1 MSRQGTENVI
11 TASKLIVK
19 ITLTLIDVIGIGI
32 FLGSGEKST
41 SYWPILALLL
51 VAFIILALKLISEIS
66 LLNLLMLVAQR
77 GHLHTLRMIL
87 LICNDK
93 PHEKKYLYNGS
104 ASFAFELVGK
114 TNKKSTVK
122 YSHTFEGKRSTQRK
136 FAFST
141 WLFGDEGIAPTDV
154 DIRVDTQSQD
164 SENVYSVGVS
174 CLEDPYHDGI
184 YKFDWEIPHGERN
197 CKTKLEL
204 NYQRKDAFVWNKD
217 DIFVIYPK
225 GFMKGIKTAS
235 FSVFVDPKDDGA
247 ISSVDYTE
255 LVCGLQSRA
264 KDSVK
269 MRKQKDKDG
278 KCFYSTKGE
287 LEINEENL
295 YIITVHLNSN

>member
-1 MSRQGTENVI
+1 MSRRGTENVVS
-11 TASKLIVK
+11 ASKLIIK
-19 ITLTLIDVIGIGI
+19 IALTLIDVIGIGI

-41 SYWPILALLL
+41 SYWPILVLLL
-51 VAFIILALKLISEIS
+51 VGFIVLALKLISEIS

-87 LICNDK
+87 LVCNDK
-93 PHEKKYLYNGS
+93 PHGKKYLYSGS
-104 ASFAFELVGK
+104 ASFAFELMGK

-122 YSHTFEGKRSTQRK
+122 YSHTFEGKRSIQKK

-154 DIRVDTQSQD
+154 DIRIDTQSQD
-164 SENVYSVGVS
+164 SENVHSVGIS
-174 CLEDPYHDGI
+174 CLEHPYHDGI

-204 NYQRKDAFVWNKD
+204 NYQRKDAFTWDMD

-225 GFMKGIKTAS
+225 SFMNGIKTAS
-235 FSVFVDPKDDGA
+235 FSVFVDPKDDGT

-255 LVCGLQSRA
+255 LVCGLQSCA
-264 KDSVK
+264 KDPVK
-269 MRKQKDKDG
+269 MQKQKDKNG

-287 LEINEENL
+287 LKINEENL
-295 YIITVHLNSN
+295 YIITVHLNSK